1 MGLWWKSLQ
10 IEKTPGAN
18 LVLGWPLPLT
28 VAPISLSLWQNGSK
42 MLETMGWGLRR
53 VKEEL
58 GRKQGQAFIQY
69 IDNFLEDVVLLVENW
84 ILHSQALS
92 KTSEVVSTTGK
103 SILINK
109 SFIKFVS
116 SKWSG
121 KILIKQYSHVWL
133 ISSSPKLPLS
143 FPKLTWNNYSSDKRS
158 FLKKNK
164 RTRLFLLATERKIF
178 PRNYKLGVKVL
189 KRMQ

>member
-18 LVLGWPLPLT
+18 LVIERHLPLT
-28 VAPISLSLWQNGSK
+28 VSPISLSLWQNGSK
-42 MLETMGWGLRR
+42 MLETMGFGGWGGKGGVRKEASASFYPVYRSFLRR
-53 VKEEL
+53 CSIASWKL
-58 GRKQGQAFIQY
+58 DSPF
-69 IDNFLEDVVLLVENW
+69 
-84 ILHSQALS
+84 QALS
-92 KTSEVVSTTGK
+92 KTSEVVSKTGK
-103 SILINK
+103 STLINK
-109 SFIKFVS
+109 LFLKFVS
-116 SKWSG
+116 SRWSG

-143 FPKLTWNNYSSDKRS
+143 FPNLTWNNYSSDKRS

-164 RTRLFLLATERKIF
+164 RTRLFLLATERKIL